1 MKTKALVKEVEKL
14 VAKDADGYYP
24 AAVLTGWLA
33 KAKDADL
40 ARINAFVVAG
50 QLSADRM
57 KLLATLIRLVRD
69 GAFDLNWDFHCTE
82 CNAVAGSHR
91 HLREA
96 TAGDH
101 CPLCNV
107 DFRNDL
113 ARNVE
118 VTFTPAAKLY
128 TIDKA
133 FLDEQLRLTVQLH
146 KEKKIRLPAVYVS
159 GLDCLHVPL
168 FREIFETETLSVRE
182 SLSISQVCI
191 MFTDIKGSTA
201 LYDRLGDSAAYGLVR
216 DHFDILFRTV
226 QQNDGVIVKTIG
238 DSVMAS
244 FKRPEDGVAA
254 AMGIQAAFNQFNAR
268 ENLRD
273 EIIVK
278 IGLHAGSTIMV
289 NLNNRLGLLRPGGEQ
304 GCPHPG
310 DSGRRGDHHL
320 SRGQA
325 RPRGHR
331 ADEGAREGAFTP
343 AFEPE
348 RHLRTA
354 GDFPAGVPAQGW
366 TGRPSRASHGGR
378 AAGVYSIPRRCA
390 AAFPSSPFG
399 LRETTFERF
408 RSSLR
413 AVSYDR
419 YPHGCFTR

>member
-1 MKTKALVKEVEKL
+1 
-14 VAKDADGYYP
+14 
-24 AAVLTGWLA
+24 
-33 KAKDADL
+33 
-40 ARINAFVVAG
+40 
-50 QLSADRM
+50 
-57 KLLATLIRLVRD
+57 LIRFVRD
-69 GAFDLNWDFHCTE
+69 GALDLNWDFHCTQ

-128 TIDKA
+128 TIDKG
-133 FLDEQLRLTVQLH
+133 FLDEQLRMTVQLH

-168 FREIFETETLSVRE
+168 FREIFETETLSARE
-182 SLSISQVCI
+182 SLSISHVCI

-201 LYDRLGDSAAYGLVR
+201 LYDRLGDTAAYGLVR

-226 QQNDGVIVKTIG
+226 RQNDGVIVKTIG

-278 IGLHAGSTIMV
+278 VGLHAGSTIMV
-289 NLNNRLGLLRPGGEQ
+289 NLNNRLDYFGQAVNKAARIQGTADGGEIIISAEIRRD
-304 GCPHPG
+304 PG
-310 DSGRRGDHHL
+310 AIERMRGRVKGL
-320 SRGQA
+320 SRRLSNLKGISGAQETYRLEFPHRDGQVGPAASPTGAA
-325 RPRGHR
+325 RREPTPSS
-331 ADEGAREGAFTP
+331 EGAP
-343 AFEPE
+343 
-348 RHLRTA
+348 
-354 GDFPAGVPAQGW
+354 
-366 TGRPSRASHGGR
+366 RPSPA
-378 AAGVYSIPRRCA
+378 
-390 AAFPSSPFG
+390 
-399 LRETTFERF
+399 RF
-408 RSSLR
+408 SR
-413 AVSYDR
+413 
-419 YPHGCFTR
+419 